1 MSVKSRIKF
10 YILFLFFAEEIILN
24 HVLLDYLKRFHEE
37 AIMLCFPF

>member
-10 YILFLFFAEEIILN
+10 YILFFAEEIILN